1 MFLSLKHFGSTSVI
15 KCVNG
20 LHRWRNVLLY
30 SDILFILGIF
40 FQLKHNNLFNNQW
53 AEYIIWS
60 PESCL
65 WVTWLFFTSLGKLWQ
80 WALSLC
86 WRSGSVWGI
95 SFILSSFCLFIFY
108 FCCFFQSKT
117 LFFFFFFGLSCLYTS
132 WWFCRNRKF
141 PSNMHH
147 CLECSSLRL

>member
-1 MFLSLKHFGSTSVI
+1 MFLSLKHFGSASVI

-30 SDILFILGIF
+30 SEFFFILGIF

-95 SFILSSFCLFIFY
+95 SFILSLLFIY
-108 FCCFFQSKT
+108 
-117 LFFFFFFGLSCLYTS
+117 FFFIFAAFSRIKHLFIFFGLSCLYTS

>member
-95 SFILSSFCLFIFY
+95 SFILSLLFVYLFFIFAA
-108 FCCFFQSKT
+108 FSRVK
-117 LFFFFFFGLSCLYTS
+117 LFFFGLSCLYTS
-132 WWFCRNRKF
+132 WWFCHNRKF

>member
-95 SFILSSFCLFIFY
+95 SFILSLLFVYLFFIFAA
-108 FCCFFQSKT
+108 FSRVK
-117 LFFFFFFGLSCLYTS
+117 LFFFGLSCLYTS